1 MSRNWTGRKIP
12 WSLHRATDVQ
22 DTEDN
27 EDSDDF
33 NEIEIDFKQW
43 TKADG
48 TNLTS
53 MKLSLSEF
61 INLLCEKIDKIT
73 SPPNSFIARSQS
85 NYLAYLKEKIGFN
98 EAIISEDF
106 AENYSFIIQDE
117 IQG

>member
-1 MSRNWTGRKIP
+1 
-12 WSLHRATDVQ
+12 
-22 DTEDN
+22 
-27 EDSDDF
+27 
-33 NEIEIDFKQW
+33 
-43 TKADG
+43 
-48 TNLTS
+48 

-61 INLLCEKIDKIT
+61 INLLCEKIDKIPPPP
-73 SPPNSFIARSQS
+73 PPNSFIARSQS

>member
-12 WSLHRATDVQ
+12 LSLHGAIYVQ

-27 EDSDDF
+27 EDNDDF
-33 NEIEIDFKQW
+33 NETEIDFKQW
-43 TKADG
+43 ATADG
-48 TNLTS
+48 TNLTL
-53 MKLSLSEF
+53 MKVSVSEF
-61 INLLCEKIDKIT
+61 INLLCKKIDKIT
-73 SPPNSFIARSQS
+73 SNSYTARSQS